1 VSGTVA
7 YEPLLLRNI
16 DKPGSETI
24 DVYLAGGGY
33 EGLRRTLKEM
43 TPEKLLEEVKA
54 SGLRGRGGAG
64 FPTGMKWSFLPKTK
78 DKPRYLCVNADESE
92 PGTFKDR
99 LLIERDPHLVLEGI
113 ILASFAI
120 ESRRAFF
127 YIRGEFHKGA
137 RLFQKAVEEATAR
150 GFLGKNI
157 LGSGFDLDV
166 TVYRGAGAYICGEE
180 TALLESLEGKR
191 GLPRIKPPFPA
202 IVGLYGCPTIINNVE
217 TLANVTL
224 IAERGAAWY
233 AGLGRPPKN
242 TGPKLYCVSGH
253 VKRPGVYEAAL
264 GIPLMELIN
273 DRAGGLLRAD
283 RKLKAVIPGGSSM
296 RILPAAKCDVL
307 MDFDSLVAA
316 GSMLGSAGVVV
327 MDDSTCMV
335 GALLNLAA
343 FYAHES
349 CGQCTPC
356 REGTGWFV
364 KILTRLERGEGR
376 AEDVDLLIDVASRVE
391 GNTICPFGEA
401 IAWPID
407 SYVKTFRAEF
417 EEHVT
422 RRGCP
427 IGAGAFALQAASA
440 TGH

>member
-1 VSGTVA
+1 MA
-7 YEPLLLRNI
+7 LEPLLLRNI
-16 DKPGSETI
+16 DRPDSAGIET
-24 DVYLAGGGY
+24 YLAAGGY
-33 EGLRRTLKEM
+33 KGLRRVLKEFA
-43 TPEKLLEEVKA
+43 PEAFVEEVKT

-64 FPTGMKWSFLPKTK
+64 FPAGVKWGFLPKSRE
-78 DKPRYLCVNADESE
+78 KPRYLCINADESE

-113 ILASFAI
+113 IMSAYAI
-120 ESRRAFF
+120 DCHTAFF
-127 YIRGEFHKGA
+127 YIRGEFQKGA
-137 RLFQKAVEEATAR
+137 RIFQKAIDEASAK

-157 LGSGFDLDV
+157 LKSGFDLDV
-166 TVYRGAGAYICGEE
+166 IIYRGAGAYICGEE

-217 TLANVTL
+217 TIANVTL
-224 IAERGAAWY
+224 IGERGAAWY
-233 AGLGRPPKN
+233 AGIGRPPKN

-253 VKRPGVYEAAL
+253 VKRPGVYEAPL

-273 DRAGGLLRAD
+273 DRAGGMMHPD
-283 RKLKAVIPGGSSM
+283 RPLKAVVPGGSSM
-296 RILPAAKCDVL
+296 RILPASKCDVL

-316 GSMLGSAGVVV
+316 GSMLGSAGMIV
-327 MDDSTCMV
+327 MDSSTCIV
-335 GALLNLAA
+335 QALLSLAR

-364 KILTRLERGEGR
+364 KILSRLESGEGLPGDP
-376 AEDVDLLIDVASRVE
+376 ALLTDVANRVE

-401 IAWPID
+401 IAWPVQ
-407 SYVKTFRAEF
+407 SYVKEFLEEF
-417 EEHVT
+417 EHHAA
-422 RRGCP
+422 RRGCTVT
-427 IGAGAFALQAASA
+427 AAA
-440 TGH
+440 TT

>member
-1 VSGTVA
+1 MAG
-7 YEPLLLRNI
+7 EPLLLRNI
-16 DKPGSETI
+16 AKPGSETI
-24 DVYLAGGGY
+24 ETYCASGGY
-33 EGLRRTLKEM
+33 EGLRRVLKEL
-43 TPEKLLEEVKA
+43 PPDKFVEEVKA

-64 FPTGMKWSFLPKTK
+64 FSTGMKWSFLPKTK

-99 LLIERDPHLVLEGI
+99 LLIEKDPHLVLEGI
-113 ILASFAI
+113 IASAYAI
-120 ESRRAFF
+120 ESRTAFF
-127 YIRGEFHKGA
+127 YIRGEFHQGA
-137 RLFQKAVEEATAR
+137 RIFKKAVDDAYAR

-166 TVYRGAGAYICGEE
+166 VLYRGAGAYICGEE

-233 AGLGRPPKN
+233 AGIGRPPKN

-273 DRAGGLLRAD
+273 ERAGGMLHAD
-283 RKLKAVIPGGSSM
+283 RPLKAVIPGGSSM

-307 MDFDSLVAA
+307 MDFDSLAAA
-316 GSMLGSAGVVV
+316 GTLLGSAGVVV
-327 MDDSTCMV
+327 MDSGTCMV
-335 GALLNLAA
+335 GALLNLAQ

-364 KILTRLERGEGR
+364 KVLERMERGDGR
-376 AEDVDLLIDVASRVE
+376 REDVDLLIDVAGRVE

-407 SYVKTFRAEF
+407 SYVKTFREEF
-417 EEHVT
+417 LEHVA

-427 IGAGAFALQAASA
+427 LKAPVSAA
-440 TGH
+440 H

>member
-1 VSGTVA
+1 MA
-7 YEPLLLRNI
+7 FEPILLRNVG
-16 DKPGSETI
+16 KPGSETI
-24 DVYLAGGGY
+24 ESYLASGGY
-33 EGLRRTLKEM
+33 QGLRRVLKDHA
-43 TPEKLLEEVKA
+43 PEALVEEVKA

-64 FPTGMKWSFLPKTK
+64 FPTGAKWGFLPKTT

-99 LLIERDPHLVLEGI
+99 LLIEKDPHLVLEGI
-113 ILASFAI
+113 ILSAYAI
-120 ESRRAFF
+120 RSATALF
-127 YIRGEFHKGA
+127 YIRGEFHEGA
-137 RLFQKAVEEATAR
+137 RIFQRAVEEARAR

-166 TVYRGAGAYICGEE
+166 IMYRGAGAYICGEE

-191 GLPRIKPPFPA
+191 GLPRLKPPFPA

-233 AGLGRPPKN
+233 AGIGRPPKN
-242 TGPKLYCVSGH
+242 TGPKLFCLSGH

-264 GIPLMELIN
+264 GVPLLELIHEY
-273 DRAGGLLRAD
+273 AGGMMNPGRP
-283 RKLKAVIPGGSSM
+283 LKAVVPGGSSM
-296 RILPAAKCDVL
+296 KILPASKCDVL

-316 GSMLGSAGVVV
+316 GTMLGSAGGFV
-327 MDDSTCMV
+327 MDS
-335 GALLNLAA
+335 GACIVDALFNIAR

-364 KILTRLERGEGR
+364 KILRRLEHGEGR
-376 AEDVDLLIDVASRVE
+376 PGDVDLLVDVARNVE

-401 IAWPID
+401 IAWPVQ
-407 SYVKTFRAEF
+407 SYVEVFREEF
-417 EEHVT
+417 DDHVA
-422 RRGCP
+422 RRACP
-427 IGAGAFALQAASA
+427 LAAPA
-440 TGH
+440 AV